1 MGEDER
7 EERSRG
13 YMVVEQGCWHK
24 EMCKSGTCEHSMK
37 IVEKVLER
45 RMRHMVKVEEMIP

>member
-24 EMCKSGTCEHSMK
+24 EMCKRGTCEHSIK